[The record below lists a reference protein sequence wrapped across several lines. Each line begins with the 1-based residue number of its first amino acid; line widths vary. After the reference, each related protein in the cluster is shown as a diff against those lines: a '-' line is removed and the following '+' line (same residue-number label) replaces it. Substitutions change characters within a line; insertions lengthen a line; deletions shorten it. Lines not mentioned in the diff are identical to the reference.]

1 MVKALQIKL
10 KKVFLIS
17 LFLLF
22 IVQSNFA
29 QVSEFVD
36 IRTDVTFLENLFE
49 SEPQL
54 IFPSAVYTT
63 DQTNFNGSNLIIKYV
78 DGSSNPIIGLTQ
90 DRLSIKNVGN
100 GEGEVSTAPSSG
112 IDIFYEGILI
122 GIHSSSLTGSGINGE
137 ILFITWNENATVVS
151 INAVINQL
159 TYFNSS
165 DIPVTS
171 RTIQLVINDGSTIS
185 KDLIVNITPENDAPT
200 LGALIGDAADITVP
214 GDPIIMLPINEGGSP
229 GSEEVQN
236 SIDNTPFAKYL
247 NFFGENSGFQV
258 TPSAGATVVSGLT
271 LTSANDVPER
281 DPTTYILE
289 GSKNGATYVTISA
302 GLVPVFEDRFQT
314 KSIEFNNT
322 EWYTS
327 YRLTFPTLLGG
338 QTLFQIG
345 EVELIGVSFQ
355 AVSFGIGESPIIV
368 YPLLP
373 ASDADSPELLGATVE
388 ISTGF
393 TAGDVLGWTDTPGI
407 TGSYNSE
414 TGIITFSGAATV
426 ETYRTLLRS
435 VTFSAVA
442 NNLTGIRIV
451 QFQVTDNEGGNS
463 LLSNIA
469 ESQISVSFRP
479 TFTSVNTLS
488 TAYLNTPFVIPY
500 QLLADSSVG
509 LNDQDPWDLPLSFN
523 LISIS
528 NGTLTKNG
536 NPLSPGSLINPGD
549 IITWTPSTFGS
560 GIPAFTLVAFDG
572 ILPSLSEVIVSVDVL
587 PPIVSALNVS
597 EIEICAGS
605 SVDLEFSTLG
615 LFNEGNQFTAEL
627 SDLNGDFSTP
637 TSLESYGETGEGTFS
652 ITIPFST
659 PAGTG
664 YRVRLVSSDP
674 ALTSSD
680 NGINLTIKAAEPVTF
695 TNDNGIFANGS
706 AAVDLLTTT
715 TFSPEGGIFSGEG
728 VVGTSFD
735 PIVAGG
741 GQKTITYTV
750 SFPSGCDV
758 SATAIF
764 EVAPAI
770 NSVSVSSLNICKG
783 SLIQIEYEIDGNF
796 EMENIFSA
804 QLSNAAGD
812 FSAPIT
818 LAEVYGNTS
827 GSLVAI
833 IPNSLPDGTGYR
845 IRIVSSS
852 SATIGPDNGSDISI
866 LEGGEVTFQ
875 NNAIY
880 ETTSAPVDLVANTI
894 TLPVGGVFS
903 GLGVSENIF
912 SPSVAGAGSH
922 NLNYTVILE
931 SGCSTTKSAPFKV
944 IQSPIISG
952 LASLYCLNGEEA
964 VTIQNNLVGGILSGP
979 GIVDNTFDPS
989 IAGEGIHNITVTE
1002 NTYSINQVGEY
1013 SPIEGEGDCSYVSF
1027 FDVQGGLPIGFDFTY
1042 FGNTYNSFNISSSG
1056 FISFPNDYEYESGCC
1071 NGPVLPYNQDELN
1084 FQPRNLIAAFWSF
1097 IYLGFE
1103 ECQVSYFTTGS
1114 EPNRKLVVNYRNAA
1128 VQFDEGR
1135 AVTFQIVLTEGTN
1148 KIEIF
1153 TQDAAPFEYEQATQG
1168 LVNLDGTIG
1177 IPVPN
1182 RNSTSWS
1189 AINDY
1194 VSFTPITQTF
1204 TKQVT
1209 VTAIPEKPVITP
1221 QGPTTFCAGGQV
1233 ILSSSSPANNVWSNE
1248 ATSSTINVTE
1258 SGTYTVFESTGG
1270 CASETSDPIEVIV
1283 NPVYNF
1289 SENVSINQGESYT
1302 LPNGNLVTAQGS
1314 YTSSFETIAGCDS
1327 VYLTN
1332 VTVTIIPN
1340 PTLAFIDTLDGANVC
1355 NPFTITYND
1364 LASRATDFTDPNPA
1378 DLPLSFIVT
1387 NVTNANGTLLKNGVP
1402 VVNGTL
1408 LSPNESFEWST
1419 SFAGIAINAF
1429 SVRAYDGVNSSATNV
1444 AVFIN
1449 STSAPT
1455 FISTAND
1462 TSCGIGVLQ
1471 LEAIS
1476 TGGVV
1481 KWYDAETDGNEVGE
1495 GNSFTTQELNNSTTF
1510 YAEIQFGNCISPRV
1524 PVEAVLLVPQAYYLD
1539 VDGDGYYFGNPVA
1552 ACSSPGENY
1561 VTTTL
1566 GGGDCNDNN
1575 ADVNLLNAA
1584 IAVSTCPDRLFAI
1597 NNVPSQNYRYVN
1609 SINEF
1614 SSEYSSL
1621 NVGDADSLYWDAD
1634 QVIGKPNVYP
1644 QYGDIDSAWASL
1656 EEDDQI
1662 EFLDVN
1668 FEGAGPINFID
1679 VYETYNPGAIEKIE
1693 LFNPD
1698 SNSFETVYTATPFP
1712 ANPTSRIFRAA
1723 FPLTT
1728 YDVTRAKISLRSDF
1742 VTGWNE
1748 IDAIAIGVSFTNY
1761 TYEWNTDANTESI
1774 LAPNDETYSVTISS
1788 GSCISDTSLTFV
1800 STTFTNTVI
1809 ANDNSC
1815 FGANDGSI
1823 EINSLQGSGPFT
1835 YQVTNGILTGDSLT
1849 NLAAG
1854 NYNIIITDAN
1864 NCIASSS
1871 VTITQPAEIILSIAS
1886 QTNVDCNGGSNGSAT
1901 VSASGGAGRYSYSW
1915 SPSGGNGSTAI
1926 DLEAGEYIV
1935 TVTDTVSAGPAIDST
1950 QIYFEGFEGTHNW
1963 TLNVSSGANGAD
1975 PNFWK
1980 VSDAEGGVVAGGCG
1994 TFSNGNKTLHVT
2006 SVFFPDGGAAY
2017 DAGGLCGLL
2026 FCPQTNARAES
2037 PAVSTVG
2044 FTSAKLEFDFIAN
2057 GDGLN
2062 DNASLLY
2069 NAGNGWTLLA
2079 ASLKSEICGGG
2090 EGKWAHYSGNL
2101 PVDAINVSELRV
2113 AINWTNNDDGIGS
2126 DPSVAI
2132 NDVKITGFQVS
2143 EGELQT
2149 CSATITVTITQPTAI
2164 TASITETTCDEFV
2177 LNGQTYTSSGIF
2189 SQNLTTSNG
2198 CDSTLTLNLT
2208 INNST
2213 VATLTETACNTFSLN
2228 GQTYTASGQYIQNL
2242 TNAAGCDS
2250 TLTLNLTINNSA
2262 STTVNATICEGESY
2276 TLPNDTIVTE
2286 AGEYEVT
2293 LQTINGCDSV
2303 ITTTLIVNPSFNE
2316 TVNAAICEGETY
2328 TLPNNTIVSDAGEY
2342 EVVLQTIN
2350 GCDSVITTT
2359 LIVNPSFNQTVNAT
2373 ICEGES
2379 YTLPN
2384 STIVSDAGEYE
2395 VVLQTINGCDSV
2407 ITTTL
2412 IVNPSFNETV
2422 NATICEGENYTL
2434 PNNTIV
2440 TDAGEYEVTLQ
2451 TINGCDS
2458 VITTTLIVNPS
2469 FNLTVNATICEGENY
2484 TLPNNTI
2491 VTDAGEYEVTLQTI
2505 SGCDSVITT
2514 TLIVN
2519 PSYNTTVNAAIC
2531 EGETYTLPN
2540 NTIVS
2545 DAGEYEVVLQT
2556 ISGCDSVITTS
2567 LIVNPSFNETVNA
2580 AICEGETY
2588 TLPNNTIVSDA
2599 GEYEVTLQ
2607 TNTGCDSVITTTL
2620 IVNPS
2625 FNQTVNA
2632 TICGGENYTL
2642 PNNTI
2647 VSDAG
2652 EYEVTLQTTSGCDS
2666 VITTTLIVNPSY
2678 NTTVN
2683 ATICQGETYTLPNG
2697 QPATTSGTFT
2707 STFQTNAGCDSSIV
2721 TVLIVNPSF
2730 NQNITASI
2738 CQGETYTLPNGQEV
2752 TTAGTY
2758 TSNLQTDAG
2767 CDSIIT
2773 TTLNV
2778 GAPFAST
2785 ETVAIC
2791 LGESYVLPGGQ
2802 TVTTAGTFTSNL
2814 QTTAGCDSIITTVLT
2829 VNPTFNTTVNA
2840 TICQGETYTLP
2851 NGQPATTSGT
2861 FTSTFQTNAGC
2872 DSSIVTVLIV
2882 NPSFNQNITAS
2893 ICQGETYTLPNG
2905 QEVTTA
2911 GTYTSNLQTDAG
2923 CDSIIT
2929 TTLNVGAPFAS
2940 TETVAICLGESYVL
2954 PGGQTV
2960 TTAGTFTS
2968 NLQTTAGC
2976 DSIITTVLTVNP
2988 TFNTTVNAT
2997 ICQGETYTLPNGQPA
3012 TTSGTFTSAFQT
3024 TAGCDS
3030 SIFTVLI
3037 VNPSFNQNI
3046 TASICQG
3053 ETYTLP
3059 NGQEVTTAGTYTSN
3073 LQTDAGCDS
3082 VIVTTLQVNPVFN
3095 INSAVTVCQGITYTL
3110 PDGSTTTTSGTYTF
3124 EFQSVNGCDSTFTL
3138 ALTFQAGSTTTFE
3151 IVAFLT
3157 YTINN
3162 ETFTQNA
3169 IYQQTFSGAGG
3180 CDSIITYN
3188 ITITYLAGDADGNG
3202 QINGDEIAGDA
3213 DLDGIINGNE
3223 IAGDNNGDGEIS
3235 GGEIVGDVNGDG
3247 EIAGNEIPGDAS
3259 GNGTIEAPEILNDA
3273 NGDGVVNCDDLD
3285 LLNKIIDTE
3294 FTISGNT
3301 ISVPNELGYTY
3312 QWVNWA
3318 TNTEIPGATSS
3329 SFTPTAN
3336 GFYRVFVTNTAFN
3349 CEVGSIIIQITSVG
3363 ISQIEEVPIR
3373 LYPNPT
3379 STYLFIDELPNN
3391 TLISIYDA
3399 AGRLLNNISNQSML
3413 VKLDVSA
3420 YANGVYFV
3428 RFATDGKISTS
3439 KFVVNR

>member
-1 MVKALQIKL
+1 
-10 KKVFLIS
+10 
-17 LFLLF
+17 LLF
-22 IVQSNFA
+22 YALRTFA
-29 QVSEFVD
+29 QISEFVD
-36 IRTDVTFLENLFE
+36 PRTDVTFLENVFE
-49 SEPQL
+49 TEPQL
-54 IFPSAVYTT
+54 IFPNAVYTT
-63 DQTNFNGSNLIIKYV
+63 DQTNFNGSNLVINYV
-78 DGSSNPIIGLTQ
+78 DGSSSPIFGLTQ

-100 GEGEVSTAPSSG
+100 GIGEVSTAPSSG
-112 IDIFYEGILI
+112 IDIFYEGVLI
-122 GIHSSSLTGSGINGE
+122 GIHSSSANGSGVNGE
-137 ILFITWNENATVVS
+137 NLFITWNENATVIA

-159 TYFNSS
+159 LYFNSS
-165 DIPVTS
+165 DIPATS
-171 RTIQLVINDGSTIS
+171 RNIKLVINDGSTIS
-185 KDLIVNITPENDAPT
+185 KELIINVTPENDAPT
-200 LGALIGDAADITVP
+200 LGALIGTAADITVP
-214 GDPIIMLPINEGGSP
+214 GDPISILPTFGSGSP

-247 NFFGENSGFQV
+247 NFFGENSGFEV
-258 TPSAGATVVSGLT
+258 TPSSGATILTGLT

-281 DPTTYILE
+281 DPTTYVLE
-289 GSKNGATYVTISA
+289 GSKNGATYVTIA
-302 GLVPVFEDRFQT
+302 TGLVPIFEDRFQT
-314 KSIEFNNT
+314 KSISFSNT

-338 QTLFQIG
+338 ETLFQIG

-355 AVSFGIGESPIIV
+355 AVSFGIGDSPILV
-368 YPLLP
+368 YPELP
-373 ASDADSPELLGATVE
+373 ASDVDSPELNGATVN

-393 TAGDVLGWTDTPGI
+393 TAGDVLGWTDIPGI
-407 TGSYNSE
+407 TGSYDSG

-479 TFTSVNTLS
+479 TFTSMNTLS
-488 TAYLNTPFVIPY
+488 TAYLNTPFAIPY

-536 NPLSPGSLINPGD
+536 NPLSPGSLIDPGD
-549 IITWTPSTFGS
+549 NIIWTPSTFGS
-560 GIPAFTLVAFDG
+560 GIQAFTLVAFDG
-572 ILPSLSEVIVSVDVL
+572 ILPSLNAVVVSVDVL
-587 PPIVSALNVS
+587 PPSVSALNLS
-597 EIEICAGS
+597 EIEVCAGS
-605 SVDLEFSTLG
+605 SIDLEFSTLG
-615 LFNEGNQFTAEL
+615 LFNDGNQFTAEL
-627 SDLNGDFSTP
+627 SDLNGDFSAP
-637 TSLESYGETGEGTFS
+637 TSLESFGGIGEGTFS
-652 ITIPFST
+652 ITVPFST

-674 ALTSSD
+674 VSTSSD
-680 NGINLTIKAAEPVTF
+680 NGTNLTIKSAEPVTF
-695 TNDNGIFANGS
+695 INNNGTFVYGS
-706 AAVDLLTTT
+706 PAVDLLTTT

-728 VVGTSFD
+728 VIGTTFD
-735 PIVAGG
+735 PVVAGG
-741 GQKTITYTV
+741 GQNIISYTV
-750 SFPSGCDV
+750 SFPSGCNV
-758 SATAIF
+758 AATAIF
-764 EVAPAI
+764 EVDPAI
-770 NSVSVSSLNICKG
+770 TAVSVSSLSICEG
-783 SLIQIEYEIDGNF
+783 SVFRIDYTVEGTF
-796 EMENIFSA
+796 AMENIFTA
-804 QLSNAAGD
+804 QLSDANGD
-812 FSAPIT
+812 FSTPII
-818 LAEVYGNTS
+818 LAEKYSSIS
-827 GSLVAI
+827 GSFDLI
-833 IPNSLPDGTGYR
+833 MPFIPFGIGGNGYR
-845 IRIVSSS
+845 IRVISSS
-852 SATIGPDNGSDISI
+852 AATIGPDNGSDISI
-866 LEGGEVTFQ
+866 LEGGDVTFF
-875 NNAIY
+875 NNVIY
-880 ETTSAPVDLVANTI
+880 ETTSAPVDLLTTTT

-903 GLGVSENIF
+903 GPGVSENAF
-912 SPSVAGAGSH
+912 NPSLVEAGSY
-922 NLNYTVILE
+922 NLNYTVTFN
-931 SGCSTTKSAPFKV
+931 SGCESTAQASFKV
-944 IQSPIISG
+944 IASPIISG
-952 LASLYCLNGEEA
+952 LASSYCLDGSDA
-964 VTIQNNLVGGILSGP
+964 ISIQNNLEGGILSGP
-979 GIVDNTFDPS
+979 GVVDNTFDPS
-989 IAGEGIHNITVTE
+989 LAGVGTHNITVTE
-1002 NTYSINQVGEY
+1002 NTYLINQIDEY
-1013 SPIEGEGDCSYVSF
+1013 RTFDGTGDCSYVSF
-1027 FDVQGGLPIGFDFTY
+1027 FDVEAGLPIGFDFNF
-1042 FGNTYNSFNISSSG
+1042 FGNTYNTFNISSSG
-1056 FISFPNDYEYESGCC
+1056 FISFPNDNEFESGCC
-1071 NGPVLPYNQDELN
+1071 NGPLLPYSQDELN

-1103 ECQVSYFTTGS
+1103 NCQVNYYTTGFA
-1114 EPNRKLVVNYRNAA
+1114 PNRQLVVNFRNAA
-1128 VQFDEGR
+1128 IQFDDSR
-1135 AVTFQIVLTEGTN
+1135 AVTFQIVLSEGSN
-1148 KIEIF
+1148 KIEIL
-1153 TQDAAPFEYEQATQG
+1153 TENAAPFEFEQATQG

-1177 IPVPN
+1177 ISVPN
-1182 RNSTSWS
+1182 RNSSSWS

-1209 VTAIPEKPVITP
+1209 VTAIPEKPIITP

-1233 ILSSSSPANNVWSNE
+1233 ELSSSVQANNVWSNE
-1248 ATSSTINVTE
+1248 ATSSSINVTE
-1258 SGTYTVFESTGG
+1258 SGTFTVFESVGG

-1289 SENVSINQGESYT
+1289 SENVAINQGESYI
-1302 LPNGNLVTAQGS
+1302 LPNGTNVTTQGT
-1314 YTSSFETIAGCDS
+1314 YTSTLQTVAGCDS
-1327 VYLTN
+1327 VYITN
-1332 VTVTIIPN
+1332 LTVTILPN
-1340 PTLAFIDTLDGANVC
+1340 PTLTFIDTLDGANVC
-1355 NPFTITYND
+1355 NPFTISYD
-1364 LASRATDFTDPNPA
+1364 YLASLSVDFSDPNPE

-1402 VVNGTL
+1402 AVNGTL
-1408 LSPNESFEWST
+1408 LAPNESFEWST
-1419 SFAGIAINAF
+1419 TFVGNGINAF
-1429 SVRAYDGVNSSATNV
+1429 SVSAFDGVNSSATNV
-1444 AVFIN
+1444 PVFIN

-1455 FISTAND
+1455 FVSTAND
-1462 TSCGIGVLQ
+1462 TSCGIGILQ
-1471 LEAIS
+1471 LEALS
-1476 TGGVV
+1476 TGGAVT
-1481 KWYDAETDGNEVGE
+1481 WFDAATEGNEVGT
-1495 GNSFTTQELNNSTTF
+1495 GNSFTTPELNASTTF
-1510 YAEIQFGNCISPRV
+1510 YAEIQFGNCISVRV

-1575 ADVNLLNAA
+1575 VDVNLLNAA

-1621 NVGDADSLYWDAD
+1621 NEGDADSLYWDAD
-1634 QVIGKPNVYP
+1634 QVIGEPNVYP
-1644 QYGDIDSAWASL
+1644 QYGNIDSAWASL

-1712 ANPTSRIFRAA
+1712 ANPTSRIFRAT

-1788 GSCISDTSLTFV
+1788 GSCISDTSLAFV

-1835 YQVTNGILTGDSLT
+1835 YEVTNGIVTGDSLT
-1849 NLAAG
+1849 NLAPG

-1901 VSASGGAGRYSYSW
+1901 VIASGGAGRFSYSW
-1915 SPSGGNGSTAI
+1915 SPSGGIGSTAN

-1935 TVTDTVSAGPAIDST
+1935 TVTDTISAGSAIDST

-1994 TFSNGNKTLHVT
+1994 TSSNGNKTLHVT

-2057 GDGLN
+2057 GNGLN

-2069 NAGNGWTLLA
+2069 NTGNGWTLLA
-2079 ASLKSEICGGG
+2079 ASLKSELCPSGL
-2090 EGKWAHYSGNL
+2090 GKWTHYSGNL

-2126 DPSVAI
+2126 DPSVAL

-2143 EGELQT
+2143 QGELET
-2149 CSATITVTITQPTAI
+2149 CSATATVTITQPSII

-2189 SQNLTTSNG
+2189 TQNLTASNG

-2228 GQTYTASGQYIQNL
+2228 GQTYTASGQYTQNL

-2262 STTVNATICEGESY
+2262 SSTVNATICQGETYTLPNDTIVSDAGEYEVTLQTISGCDSVITTTLIVNPTFNSTVNATICEGETY
-2276 TLPNDTIVTE
+2276 TLPNNTNVSD

-2316 TVNAAICEGETY
+2316 TVNATICEGETY
-2328 TLPNNTIVSDAGEY
+2328 TLPNDSIVTEAGEY
-2342 EVVLQTIN
+2342 EVTLQTI
-2350 GCDSVITTT
+2350 S
-2359 LIVNPSFNQTVNAT
+2359 
-2373 ICEGES
+2373 
-2379 YTLPN
+2379 
-2384 STIVSDAGEYE
+2384 
-2395 VVLQTINGCDSV
+2395 GCDSV

-2422 NATICEGENYTL
+2422 NATICEGETYTL
-2434 PNNTIV
+2434 PNDSIV
-2440 TDAGEYEVTLQ
+2440 TEAGE
-2451 TINGCDS
+2451 
-2458 VITTTLIVNPS
+2458 
-2469 FNLTVNATICEGENY
+2469 F
-2484 TLPNNTI
+2484 
-2491 VTDAGEYEVTLQTI
+2491 EVTLQTI

-2514 TLIVN
+2514 TLIVI
-2519 PSYNTTVNAAIC
+2519 PSFNETVNATIC

-2540 NTIVS
+2540 GQEVT
-2545 DAGEYEVVLQT
+2545 DAGTYTSNLQT
-2556 ISGCDSVITTS
+2556 EAGCDSIIVTT
-2567 LIVNPSFNETVNA
+2567 LNVGTSFASNETV
-2580 AICEGETY
+2580 AICQGETY
-2588 TLPNNTIVSDA
+2588 TLPN
-2599 GEYEVTLQ
+2599 GQ
-2607 TNTGCDSVITTTL
+2607 TATASGTFTSEFQTAAGCDSLITTTL
-2620 IVNPS
+2620 IVNPT
-2625 FNQTVNA
+2625 FNETVNT
-2632 TICGGENYTL
+2632 TICQGETYTL
-2642 PNNTI
+2642 PN
-2647 VSDAG
+2647 G
-2652 EYEVTLQTTSGCDS
+2652 QEVTTAGTFTSNLQTEAGCDSIIVTTLNVGTPFASTETVAICQGENYVLPSGLTVTTSGTYTSEFQSASGCDS
-2666 VITTTLIVNPSY
+2666 TITTLLTVNPTF

-2697 QPATTSGTFT
+2697 QTATASGTFT
-2707 STFQTNAGCDSSIV
+2707 AEFQTAAGCDSNIV
-2721 TVLIVNPSF
+2721 TVLIVNPAF
-2730 NQNITASI
+2730 NQNVTASI
-2738 CQGETYTLPNGQEV
+2738 CQGESYTLPSGQEV
-2752 TTAGTY
+2752 TIAGTF

-2767 CDSIIT
+2767 CDSIIV

-2778 GAPFAST
+2778 GTSFAST
-2785 ETVAIC
+2785 ETVTIC
-2791 LGESYVLPGGQ
+2791 QGENYVLPSGL
-2802 TVTTAGTFTSNL
+2802 TVTTSGTYTSEF
-2814 QTTAGCDSIITTVLT
+2814 QSASGCDSTITTVLT

-2851 NGQPATTSGT
+2851 NGQTLTTSGT
-2861 FTSTFQTNAGC
+2861 FTSEFQTAAGC
-2872 DSSIVTVLIV
+2872 DSNIVTVLIV
-2882 NPSFNQNITAS
+2882 NPAFNQNVTAS

-2905 QEVTTA
+2905 QTATTT
-2911 GTYTSNLQTDAG
+2911 GTYTSNLQTEAG
-2923 CDSIIT
+2923 CDSIIV
-2929 TTLNVGAPFAS
+2929 TTLNVGTPFAS
-2940 TETVAICLGESYVL
+2940 TETVAICQGESYVL
-2954 PGGQTV
+2954 PNGQTV
-2960 TTAGTFTS
+2960 TAAGTFIS
-2968 NLQTTAGC
+2968 NLQTASNC
-2976 DSIITTVLTVNP
+2976 DSTITTVVTVNP
-2988 TFNTTVNAT
+2988 TFNVTVNAT
-2997 ICQGETYTLPNGQPA
+2997 ICQGETYKLPNGQTV
-3012 TTSGTFTSAFQT
+3012 TTSGTFTSEFQT
-3024 TAGCDS
+3024 AAGCDS
-3030 SIFTVLI
+3030 NIVTVLI
-3037 VNPSFNQNI
+3037 VNPAFNQNV

-3059 NGQEVTTAGTYTSN
+3059 NGQTATTTGTYTSN

-3082 VIVTTLQVNPVFN
+3082 VIVTTLQVNPSLN
-3095 INSAVTVCQGITYTL
+3095 TNSEVTVCQGLSYTL

-3124 EFQSVNGCDSTFTL
+3124 QFQSINGCDSTVTID
-3138 ALTFQAGSTTTFE
+3138 LTFQLGSSTTFN
-3151 IVAFLT
+3151 VVGFQT
-3157 YTINN
+3157 YTAGL
-3162 ETFTQNA
+3162 ETYTESGT
-3169 IYQQTFSGAGG
+3169 YQQTFTGSGG
-3180 CDSIITYN
+3180 CDSVLIYNVLITV
-3188 ITITYLAGDADGNG
+3188 IAGDQDGNG
-3202 QINGDEIAGDA
+3202 VINGNEIAGDVN
-3213 DLDGIINGNE
+3213 LDGQISGNE

-3235 GGEIVGDVNGDG
+3235 GKEIVGDVNGNG
-3247 EIAGNEIPGDAS
+3247 EIAGNEIPGDAN
-3259 GNGTIEAPEILNDA
+3259 GNGIIESPEILNDA
-3273 NGDGVVNCDDLD
+3273 NNSGTVDCDDLT
-3285 LLNKIIDTE
+3285 LLGKIIDVE
-3294 FTISGNT
+3294 FTVVGVT
-3301 ISVPNELGYTY
+3301 ISVPNEVGNTY
-3312 QWVNWA
+3312 QWYNWA
-3318 TNTEIPGATSS
+3318 TQAEIPGATSA
-3329 SFTPTAN
+3329 SFTPTVN
-3336 GFYRVFVTNTAFN
+3336 GFYRVFVTNEAFN
-3349 CEVGSIIIQITSVG
+3349 CTVESIIIQVTSVG
-3363 ISQIEEVPIR
+3363 IQQIAELPIR

-3399 AGRLLNNISNQSML
+3399 AGRLLDNISNQSML

-3428 RFATDGKISTS
+3428 RFASNGKISTN